1 MFNPYYDRELS
12 GCSERHVR
20 RAISSNVQCLQRMCL
35 QRKLEA
41 HAGCVNTVS
50 FDTEGGDVLISGS
63 DDQQIL
69 LWDWHRGTV
78 RLRFESGHANNIF
91 QARMLP
97 HSSGSRLITC
107 AADGEVRLVELP
119 EGAGSLSVAKTL
131 LGEHMGRAH
140 KLALDPLNP
149 GCCFYSSGE
158 DGQVV
163 HYDLRC
169 GSGPSQQQQQ
179 QQQLSGNSSSS
190 SRRSG
195 SRLKLLLCQGYSKA
209 RGPTNRV
216 VGINAIHVN
225 PTRPWQFAVGGS
237 DAWARVYDLR
247 KTRDP
252 PQNPS
257 SSGSSSVTGGR
268 GSDLAAAAAAAAA
281 CYGRDRY
288 WIRSNS
294 SSTDATAAGEQQQQQ
309 QQQQQQRIGQ
319 PTRAEV
325 RYSRVYGLVD
335 EPVARL
341 CPEPLW
347 GSRASGL
354 GGDPS
359 ITCVMFS
366 QQGELLASYND
377 DDIYMFSSQ
386 ASCGFLDLN
395 SSSSSSSDAAGHVG
409 SNSRATVKGVSY
421 FGESDEYVVSGS
433 DCGHVFVWSK
443 VGGEVVWWAAADEE
457 VVNCLEPHP
466 LLPHVLATSG
476 IEHDIK
482 IWAPTAQQ
490 PQPPNPTSIRAA
502 MASNRRGRDTSREV
516 MSEPEQW
523 LLQLLAAQRRRSRA
537 TERLR
542 RAEAAAAAGGGGSG
556 RQAAATQQQQHTQ
569 PRAAAAGNNPDQ
581 DMFAEEDDDDDDN
594 DADADAEEE
603 LEELAANPFAR
614 LLARPG
620 ALRLRFAGDDDDDDA
635 DEDDA
640 AAPAAGVGIGGR
652 QRRRRVAGAAAAA
665 GDGAGDG
672 EGGVSSS
679 EEGEGQESDGG
690 GGGDEGDDER
700 PCYVS

>member
-1 MFNPYYDRELS
+1 MFNTCYDRELS

-20 RAISSNVQCLQRMCL
+20 RAISSNVQCLQLMCL

-63 DDQQIL
+63 DDQKIL
-69 LWDWHRGTV
+69 LWDWQRGTV
-78 RLRFESGHANNIF
+78 RLRFDSGHANNIF

-107 AADGEVRLVELP
+107 AADGQVRLVELP

-158 DGQVV
+158 DGQVL

-169 GSGPSQQQQQ
+169 GSGPSQQHQQQ
-179 QQQLSGNSSSS
+179 QQQQPSGSSSSSSSS

-257 SSGSSSVTGGR
+257 SSSGVNGGS
-268 GSDLAAAAAAAAA
+268 GSDLAAAADAAAA
-281 CYGRDRY
+281 CNGRDCY
-288 WIRSNS
+288 WIRSS
-294 SSTDATAAGEQQQQQ
+294 SSSIDATAAGEQQQQQ
-309 QQQQQQRIGQ
+309 RIGP

-325 RYSRVYGLVD
+325 RYSRLAD

-347 GSRASGL
+347 GARASGF

-386 ASCGFLDLN
+386 ASP
-395 SSSSSSSDAAGHVG
+395 
-409 SNSRATVKGVSY
+409 TVKGVSY

-443 VGGEVVWWAAADEE
+443 AGGEVVWWAAGDEE

-482 IWAPTAQQ
+482 IWAPTAPQ
-490 PQPPNPTSIRAA
+490 PQPPNPTSLRAA
-502 MASNRRGRDTSREV
+502 MAANRRGREASREV

-542 RAEAAAAAGGGGSG
+542 RAEAAAGAAGRGGSG
-556 RQAAATQQQQHTQ
+556 HQAAATQQQQQHTH
-569 PRAAAAGNNPDQ
+569 PTAAAAAAGSDPDQ
-581 DMFAEEDDDDDDN
+581 DMFAEEDDEDDDD
-594 DADADAEEE
+594 DANAEEE
-603 LEELAANPFAR
+603 DSDELAANPFSR
-614 LLARPG
+614 LLARPR
-620 ALRLRFAGDDDDDDA
+620 ALRLRFAGD
-635 DEDDA
+635 EEEEA
-640 AAPAAGVGIGGR
+640 AAATAGVGGGGR
-652 QRRRRVAGAAAAA
+652 QRHRRVVGAAAA
-665 GDGAGDG
+665 GGSGGDG

-679 EEGEGQESDGG
+679 SSEEGDGQESDGG
-690 GGGDEGDDER
+690 GGDDDR
-700 PCYVS
+700 PCYVN